1 LDEKINLIDKEILR
15 IAKNAEK
22 AFENIN
28 PINSLEQKRAFL
40 QSRQNYNTCE
50 PCFKYKPLKNFG
62 EEKNSLYLIKKE
74 MGQSIIEK
82 FLFLKINALEKE
94 IALLESINTK
104 DFCHN
109 SKEHYSSPKKN
120 EIKLAEEILK
130 KKTNEEKKENLLNAQ
145 TLLERLSPRLE
156 GTGFSIEI
164 NGQMSAKAAVNLAE
178 KKLKLNKDALFSG
191 KDAERYFVHEVETHI
206 YRYLNGAT
214 QPVRMLSLG
223 FGGEYLKTEEGLAVY
238 NEKSA
243 NVTSKEQERVF
254 AGRLYAVNY
263 ALSHDF
269 SDTFEEMNKYFNE
282 EGAYSITQ
290 RVKRGV
296 PNCNKGAFTKDYC
309 YFSGLIGI
317 NEYISKG
324 KSIKDLYYGKFST
337 EETGIVKKIP
347 NLIEPKYLPRKL
359 A

>member
-1 LDEKINLIDKEILR
+1 
-15 IAKNAEK
+15 
-22 AFENIN
+22 
-28 PINSLEQKRAFL
+28 
-40 QSRQNYNTCE
+40 
-50 PCFKYKPLKNFG
+50 
-62 EEKNSLYLIKKE
+62 
-74 MGQSIIEK
+74 
-82 FLFLKINALEKE
+82 
-94 IALLESINTK
+94 
-104 DFCHN
+104 
-109 SKEHYSSPKKN
+109 
-120 EIKLAEEILK
+120 
-130 KKTNEEKKENLLNAQ
+130 
-145 TLLERLSPRLE
+145 
-156 GTGFSIEI
+156 
-164 NGQMSAKAAVNLAE
+164 
-178 KKLKLNKDALFSG
+178 
-191 KDAERYFVHEVETHI
+191 
-206 YRYLNGAT
+206 
-214 QPVRMLSLG
+214 MLSLG